1 MIFSTSELM
10 QIYKDYSDAK
20 GKIRRLVRDGDLIP
34 IIKGL
39 YEDNPKVDPSYLAP
53 WIYSPSYLS
62 FDYALYIYNIIPE
75 AVYSYTSATFNKGK
89 RKTYKNKFGTY
100 VYQDV
105 PKAAYPYGVMAKI
118 DGNYSYHIATCEKAI
133 CDKLYTIAPVRNMKE
148 FRYLLFEDLRI
159 DEDNFRALNLNDILF
174 LAPLYHSTNLKFL
187 MQFIKRGI

>member
-1 MIFSTSELM
+1 MAYPKMPDSCLCAFSGFR
-10 QIYKDYSDAK
+10 QADYPIPSDK
-20 GKIRRLVRDGDLIP
+20 LSDSSSGIQ
-34 IIKGL
+34 
-39 YEDNPKVDPSYLAP
+39 YLAP
-53 WIYSPSYLS
+53 WISSPSYLS

-105 PKAAYPYGVMAKI
+105 PKAVYPYGVMAKI
-118 DGNYSYHIATCEKAI
+118 DGNYTYHIATCEKAI
-133 CDKLYTIAPVRNMKE
+133 CDKLYTISPVKNMKE

-159 DEDNFRALNLNDILF
+159 DEDNFWQLNLNDMMF

-187 MQFIKRGI
+187 IRFINKIN

>member
-10 QIYKDYSDAK
+10 QIYKDYADTK
-20 GKIRRLVRDGDLIP
+20 GKIRRLVRKGDLIP
-34 IIKGL
+34 IVKGL
-39 YEDNPKVDPSYLAP
+39 YEDNPKVEPSYLAP
-53 WIYSPSYLS
+53 WISSPSYLS

-105 PKAAYPYGVMAKI
+105 PKAVYPYGVMAKI
-118 DGNYSYHIATCEKAI
+118 DGNYTYHIATCEKAI
-133 CDKLYTIAPVRNMKE
+133 CDKLYTISPVKNMKE

-159 DEDNFRALNLNDILF
+159 DEDNFWQLNLNDMMF

-187 MQFIKRGI
+187 IRFINKIN

>member
-10 QIYKDYSDAK
+10 QIYKDYADTK
-20 GKIRRLVRDGDLIP
+20 GKIRRLVRKGDLIP
-34 IIKGL
+34 IVKGL
-39 YEDNPKVDPSYLAP
+39 YEDNSKVEPSYLAP
-53 WIYSPSYLS
+53 WISSPSYLS

-105 PKAAYPYGVMAKI
+105 PKAVYPYGVMAKI
-118 DGNYSYHIATCEKAI
+118 DGNYTYHIATCEKAI
-133 CDKLYTIAPVRNMKE
+133 CDKLYTISPVKNMKE

-159 DEDNFRALNLNDILF
+159 DEDNFWQLNLNDMMF